1 MDQNIL
7 TGILYYQLLLTDLE
21 DIEIKSRMRIV
32 IERSQFQRVA
42 YSRWGKPAG
51 VSPSRIDMFVTPD
64 ACSFII
70 LIIKIDL
77 FSAAQGPGR
86 GFHRI
91 WKHDT

>member
-1 MDQNIL
+1 M
-7 TGILYYQLLLTDLE
+7 
-21 DIEIKSRMRIV
+21 
-32 IERSQFQRVA
+32 IERSQLPRVGGA
-42 YSRWGKPAG
+42 
-51 VSPSRIDMFVTPD
+51 SPRVCPLVDIDVFVTPD
-64 ACSFII
+64 ARSFII

>member
-1 MDQNIL
+1 MYGSKYINGFI
-7 TGILYYQLLLTDLE
+7 YYQLINLE
-21 DIEIKSRMRIV
+21 EIKIKSRIIV
-32 IERSQFQRVA
+32 IERFQFQTVA